1 MYLLFFIIGTTAVGW
16 NGVFHAEAARLS
28 PHGMASV
35 VAAGTTF
42 FVFAGVLIGPAA
54 FAAAYGGI
62 GSYSQTFLLVP
73 AAAIVALFL
82 LWLAQRAAGSGRSA

>member
-1 MYLLFFIIGTTAVGW
+1 
-16 NGVFHAEAARLS
+16 
-28 PHGMASV
+28 MASV

-62 GSYSQTFLLVP
+62 ESYSQTFLMVP
-73 AAAIVALFL
+73 AIAMVALGL
-82 LWLAQRAAGSGRSA
+82 LLLAQRAAASGRSAG